1 MDIFLISSVI
11 IASIIMVGAGY
22 LIPYIV
28 LQYYAIKRKVT
39 VKSLSF
45 IAKKYSNLS
54 EHFGWSKFIAS
65 SVTLVFILLIYAD
78 SIQKPLPYNDIVYGC
93 VLVPLLVIGSLLYI
107 IGGGIKTSIDFADN
121 NLRKQPIKF

>member
-1 MDIFLISSVI
+1 MNIFLISSVI
-11 IASIIMVGAGY
+11 IASIIMVGVGY

-45 IAKKYSNLS
+45 VAKKYSNLS

-93 VLVPLLVIGSLLYI
+93 VLVPLLVIGLLLYI

>member
-1 MDIFLISSVI
+1 MDLFLILSVI
-11 IASIIMVGAGY
+11 IASATIFGAGY

-78 SIQKPLPYNDIVYGC
+78 SIQKPLLYNDIVYGC

>member
-1 MDIFLISSVI
+1 M
-11 IASIIMVGAGY
+11 
-22 LIPYIV
+22 
-28 LQYYAIKRKVT
+28 KRRTT

-54 EHFGWSKFIAS
+54 EYFGWSKFITS

-78 SIQKPLPYNDIVYGC
+78 SIQKPLLYNDIVYGC

-121 NLRKQPIKF
+121 NLRKRHIKF

>member
-11 IASIIMVGAGY
+11 IASTIMVGAGY

-93 VLVPLLVIGSLLYI
+93 VLVPLLIIGSLLYI

>member
-11 IASIIMVGAGY
+11 IASTIMVGAGY

>member
-11 IASIIMVGAGY
+11 IASTIMVGAGY

-54 EHFGWSKFIAS
+54 EHFSWSKFIAS

>member
-11 IASIIMVGAGY
+11 IASVIIVGAGY

-28 LQYYAIKRKVT
+28 LQYYAIKRKTT
-39 VKSLSF
+39 VKSLSSL
-45 IAKKYSNLS
+45 IKKYDNLS
-54 EHFGWSKFIAS
+54 EHFGWSRFMAC
-65 SVTLVFILLIYAD
+65 SVALVFVLLIYAD

-93 VLVPLLVIGSLLYI
+93 ILTPLSLISLLLYMIGS
-107 IGGGIKTSIDFADN
+107 GIKTSIDFADN

>member
-11 IASIIMVGAGY
+11 IASTIMVGAGY

-121 NLRKQPIKF
+121 NLHKQPIKF

>member
-45 IAKKYSNLS
+45 IAKKYSNLY